1 MSRQR
6 LTPGAYPAN
15 RFYLE
20 LDNQPA
26 GWLHSADGGQA
37 STEVVQ
43 ERVAGGHP
51 VRKHPGHVKF
61 DEISLTCGTGMSK
74 KFYQWLQKSV
84 SYDHERKNGAIVVA
98 DYDFKETTT
107 LEFQQGLLTEIGFPA
122 LDAASKDPCRL
133 TVKIAPER
141 SKMNFHGRSKSILP
155 INIDAKKQKQW
166 LPNNFRL
173 TIDGLNCKRVNKVD
187 AIVIKQKVIDNAVG
201 EDLVFE
207 KEPAQIDFPNVVLT
221 LPEADSKQWYDWH
234 QKFVIDGNSDPSQEK
249 GGHLEFLTPDLKTVL
264 FTIKFFQLGII
275 KFTPDKLESGSDKL
289 RMVKIEMYCE
299 RMEFEYSSAS
309 TWM

>member
-51 VRKHPGHVKF
+51 VRKHPGNVKF
-61 DEISLTCGTGMSK
+61 DDISLACGTGMSK
-74 KFYQWLQKSV
+74 KFYEWIQKSIG
-84 SYDHERKNGAIVVA
+84 YDHERKNGAIVVG

-122 LDAASKDPCRL
+122 LDAASKEPCKL
-133 TVKIAPER
+133 AVKISPER
-141 SKMNFHGRSKSILP
+141 SKMKFHGRGNSILP
-155 INIDAKKQKQW
+155 VNIDSKKQKQW
-166 LPNNFRL
+166 LPNNFRVD
-173 TIDGLNCKRVNKVD
+173 IPGLNTKRVNKVD
-187 AIVIKQKVIDNAVG
+187 ALVVKQKVIDNAVG
-201 EDLVFE
+201 EELVFE
-207 KEPAQIDFPNVVLT
+207 KEPAQIDFPNLVLT
-221 LPEADSKQWYDWH
+221 LPEADSKAWYDWH
-234 QKFVIDGNSDPSQEK
+234 QAFVIDGKSDPSEEK
-249 GGHLEFLTPDLKTVL
+249 GGHLEYLTPDLKTVL
-264 FTIKFFQLGII
+264 FTIKFYQLGII

-289 RMVKIEMYCE
+289 RMVKVEMYCE
-299 RMEFEYSSAS
+299 KMEFEYSSAS